1 MADFVRKKNKKNT
14 KLTDEIIVQIQVKYS
29 QGDSFQEIAD
39 DLFLKKNTIEKAI
52 SQNRIKLIAPEPLEE
67 NSYAQTFDKNKVVD
81 VYRLRG

>member
-1 MADFVRKKNKKNT
+1 MYVKKNKENT
-14 KLTDEIIVQIQVKYS
+14 KLNDEIIVQIQVKYI